1 MKSGVNLFLS
11 KLGVNLFVQ
20 IPKNGIDERR
30 KKQNYTCTNVPEKL
44 LQINKSLIVK
54 KFRPFDWMF
63 QVMWSV
69 LTNQRALFQSVVVK
83 NMAKPGLLLF
93 CLYSSISQCKD
104 KNSKIWGINEKSV
117 DDLVGIQTRW
127 RQDSRHR

>member
-83 NMAKPGLLLF
+83 NMAKPGLLL
-93 CLYSSISQCKD
+93 CAKT
-104 KNSKIWGINEKSV
+104 KIVKFGV
-117 DDLVGIQTRW
+117 
-127 RQDSRHR
+127 